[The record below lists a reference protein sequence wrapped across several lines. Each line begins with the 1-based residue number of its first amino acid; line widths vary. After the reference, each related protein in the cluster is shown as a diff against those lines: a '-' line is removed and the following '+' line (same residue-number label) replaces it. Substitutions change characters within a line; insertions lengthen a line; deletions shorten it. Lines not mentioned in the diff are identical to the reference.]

1 MDENGTLRTA
11 VMLSG
16 PRSYAI
22 DAVRHWLALLV
33 GFSAVFIASS
43 GGQIL
48 TDTSLESAVGLLR
61 ILGVLAVATL
71 LGHVLVTWIRK
82 VVSLAVSGFFTWVSL
97 VVVMTAMMI
106 GADAQSFV
114 ANFWYSVFISVPV
127 VLAATVLRVFVPW
140 FQVHLNGRA
149 VRPRLD
155 SSQR

>member
-16 PRSYAI
+16 PRSYA
-22 DAVRHWLALLV
+22 
-33 GFSAVFIASS
+33 
-43 GGQIL
+43 
-48 TDTSLESAVGLLR
+48 
-61 ILGVLAVATL
+61 
-71 LGHVLVTWIRK
+71 HVLVTWIRK
-82 VVSLAVSGFFTWVSL
+82 VVSLAVLGFFTWVSL

-106 GADAQSFV
+106 GADAQSYV

-140 FQVHLNGRA
+140 FQVHLNGPA